1 MRLLTLPFLL
11 LPFSSISQHLSYTQY
26 ELLHNEELKN
36 APANIDNLYQDI
48 KGDAFF
54 NPQWLSA
61 LAIAENGK
69 TYKGIKVK
77 FDQYKNKFYA
87 NIHDTIYD
95 MATSAISR
103 YILYPSLMDTTISY
117 TFQKGFTGNGLEPTH
132 YIQVFASGKL
142 TFIKHRTLEI
152 KDSHEDGFLTTV
164 KTFVPQDYYY
174 LIRDN
179 TQPATVKLNKK
190 TLEKEMADKWKEVSG
205 EAKEKEVPFNEE
217 EGWKY
222 FVSYYNRLP

>member
-1 MRLLTLPFLL
+1 MRFLAITFL
-11 LPFSSISQHLSYTQY
+11 FLPFSSISQHLSYNQY
-26 ELLHNEELKN
+26 ELLHIEELKN
-36 APANIDNLYQDI
+36 GPTNIDNLYQDI

-54 NPQWLSA
+54 HPQWLSA
-61 LAIAENGK
+61 IAIAENGK

-95 MATSAISR
+95 MSTTPISR
-103 YILYPSLMDTTISY
+103 YILYPSLIDTTVSY
-117 TFQKGFTGNGLEPTH
+117 TFQKGFSGNGLQPAA
-132 YIQVFASGKL
+132 YIRVLASGRL
-142 TFIKHRTLEI
+142 TFVKYHTLEI

-179 TQPATVKLNKK
+179 SQPSMVRINKK
-190 TLEKEMADKWKEVSG
+190 TLEKEMADKWKEISG
-205 EAKEKEVPFNEE
+205 QAKEKEVSFNEE

-222 FVSYYNRLP
+222 LVSYYNTLP

>member
-1 MRLLTLPFLL
+1 MRLLTFPLL
-11 LPFSSISQHLSYTQY
+11 LLSFSSISQRLSYTQY

-54 NPQWLSA
+54 NTQWLSA
-61 LAIAENGK
+61 VAISENGK

-95 MATSAISR
+95 MSTSAINR
-103 YILYPSLMDTTISY
+103 YVLYPSLMDTTVYY
-117 TFQKGFTGNGLEPTH
+117 TFQKGFSGNGLQPAT
-132 YIQVFASGKL
+132 YIQVFVSGKL
-142 TFIKHRTLEI
+142 TFVKYHTLEI
-152 KDSHEDGFLTTV
+152 KDTHEDVLSTV
-164 KTFVPQDYYY
+164 KAFVPQDYYY
-174 LIRDN
+174 LIRN
-179 TQPATVKLNKK
+179 NSQPATVRLNKK

-205 EAKEKEVPFNEE
+205 QAKEKEVPFNEE

-222 FVSYYNRLP
+222 LVSYYNTLP

>member
-11 LPFSSISQHLSYTQY
+11 LSFSSISQRLSYNQY
-26 ELLHNEELKN
+26 ELLHIAELKN
-36 APANIDNLYQDI
+36 GPANIDNLYQDV

-54 NPQWLSA
+54 QPQWLSA
-61 LAIAENGK
+61 IAIAENGK

-95 MATSAISR
+95 MSTSAISR
-103 YILYPSLMDTTISY
+103 YILYPSLIDTTVSY
-117 TFQKGFTGNGLEPTH
+117 TFQKGFSGNGLQPAT
-132 YIQVFASGKL
+132 YIQVLASGKL
-142 TFIKHRTLEI
+142 TLVKYHTLEI
-152 KDSHEDGFLTTV
+152 KDSHEDGFLTTT

-179 TQPATVKLNKK
+179 SQPVIVKLNKK
-190 TLEKEMADKWKEVSG
+190 TLEKEMADKWKEASG
-205 EAKEKEVPFNEE
+205 QAKEKEVSFNEE

-222 FVSYYNRLP
+222 LVSYYNTLP

>member
-1 MRLLTLPFLL
+1 MRLLTLPLL
-11 LPFSSISQHLSYTQY
+11 LLSFSSISQHLSYTQY

-61 LAIAENGK
+61 VAITENGK

-87 NIHDTIYD
+87 NIRDTIYD
-95 MATSAISR
+95 MGTSAISR
-103 YILYPSLMDTTISY
+103 YILYPSPTDTTVSY
-117 TFQKGFTGNGLEPTH
+117 TFQKGFSGNGLQPAT
-132 YIQVFASGKL
+132 YIQVFARGKL
-142 TFIKHRTLEI
+142 TFVKYRTLEI
-152 KDSHEDGFLTTV
+152 KDAHEDSFLATV

-179 TQPATVKLNKK
+179 SQPATVRLNKK

-205 EAKEKEVPFNEE
+205 QAKEKEVSFNEE
-217 EGWKY
+217 DGWKY
-222 FVSYYNRLP
+222 LVSYYNTLP